1 MTAATFHTG
10 VRPAALSALL
20 RASCRWLGERADA
33 YAEYRIR
40 KAVSELELSRADR
53 EIRRCRRAMHRGR

>member
-40 KAVSELELSRADR
+40 KAVSEIELARTDLQ
-53 EIRRCRRAMHRGR
+53 IMLFRRAMHRGR